1 MDVGVVFQQMLI
13 LMSIMLLGYLTS
25 KRGLFEKHAN
35 LNFATLVNYVTV
47 PAMILASTAG
57 AGEVGSKADSIY
69 MLLLAVSLYAILFL
83 LSFLTP
89 KIFRVSPDAVGIV
102 QFLTVFANNGF
113 MGFPVVEAIFGSG
126 ALFYAAIFNI
136 PNNLLIYS
144 LGVLL
149 ITKGRKEN
157 VASFRTILTNPANIA
172 AVVAMFCFFF
182 DIQLPDMIMKTASS
196 LGDIT
201 SPLAMF
207 LIGSS
212 MADIDLKSAFQSK
225 KMYVFALF
233 RMLLLPVALWPVLRL
248 FVSNETMLGILIVIA
263 AMPGPA
269 MAVTLST
276 QYGGKV
282 ELASRYVFLSTLISV
297 LTIPF
302 ISWLLF

>member
-13 LMSIMLLGYLTS
+13 LMFLMMIGYLTT

-35 LNFATLVNYVTV
+35 VNFSTLVNYVTV

-57 AGEVGSKADSIY
+57 AGEVGSKADSIF
-69 MLLLAVSLYAILFL
+69 MLVMAVALYAILIL
-83 LSFLTP
+83 ISFVTP
-89 KIFRVSPDAVGIV
+89 RLFRVKPDSVGIV

-113 MGFPVVEAIFGSG
+113 MGFPVVEAIFGTS

-144 LGVLL
+144 LGVMM
-149 ITKGRKEN
+149 ITKGRREKR
-157 VASFRTILTNPANIA
+157 ADFRTILTNPANIA
-172 AVVAMFCFFF
+172 ALIAMICFFF
-182 DIQLPDMIMKTASS
+182 DIRLPEMVLETADS
-196 LGDIT
+196 LGAIT

-207 LIGSS
+207 LIGAS
-212 MADIDLKSAFQSK
+212 MADIDLKSAFQEK
-225 KMYVFALF
+225 KLYLFAIF
-233 RMLLLPVALWPVLRL
+233 RMVLIPVALYPVMRL
-248 FVSNETMLGILIVIA
+248 FIANETMLGILLVIS

-282 ELASRYVFLSTLISV
+282 NLASRYVFLSTLISV

-302 ISWLLF
+302 ISWLLL